1 MTLTAVQMQQPYRSA
16 RPSNFGSDVPG
27 LIFVLGW
34 NLSALG
40 RSAASAAS
48 DSSVRVLRDLIKKI
62 VQLTY
67 RLPVPNRQQIDR
79 LIDCYAETSGT
90 TEFLDNAALHT
101 LAERTQQESPT
112 DQANNKW
119 LHCGANPG
127 LQVG

>member
-1 MTLTAVQMQQPYRSA
+1 M
-16 RPSNFGSDVPG
+16 
-27 LIFVLGW
+27 LGW

-101 LAERTQQESPT
+101 LAERTQR
-112 DQANNKW
+112 
-119 LHCGANPG
+119 NPRRIKQIING
-127 LQVG
+127 FIVEQTLDFKMG